1 MKMQKSLT
9 SYDILNINDQVTQ
22 DDVHLAYRRLAKI
35 WHPDR
40 NHHANRDQA
49 THNFKLL
56 QAAYNDIK
64 TRQARI
70 TYDEKIKNMQKTVIA
85 KQNKVMNDNNPLRS
99 FFAKLDE
106 IFQ

>member
-1 MKMQKSLT
+1 MQKSLT
-9 SYDILNINDQVTQ
+9 SYDILNITDQATQ
-22 DDVHLAYRRLAKI
+22 DDIHLAYRRLAKI

-40 NHHANRDQA
+40 NHGMNRDHA

-56 QAAYNDIK
+56 QAAYNDLK
-64 TRQARI
+64 TRQARVS
-70 TYDEKIKNMQKTVIA
+70 YDERLKRMQRSVITQ
-85 KQNKVMNDNNPLRS
+85 QNKVMNDNNPLRS